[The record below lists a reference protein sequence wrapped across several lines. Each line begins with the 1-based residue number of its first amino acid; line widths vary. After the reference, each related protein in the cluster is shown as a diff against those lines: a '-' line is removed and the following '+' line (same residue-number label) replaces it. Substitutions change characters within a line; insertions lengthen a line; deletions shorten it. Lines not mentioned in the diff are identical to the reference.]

1 MSKPRQVLCGGGV
14 RGRACL
20 SRTLA
25 HRRLVSGEFTPD
37 PDAKHLQGDPEG
49 AQRQESGPCPP
60 AAPVK
65 KPHSLAFAARTGS
78 LPAAYKPQWVGM
90 QGRGGLI
97 TKDRGL
103 AGWA

>member
-1 MSKPRQVLCGGGV
+1 LGDVEQAAAGALRRRRK
-14 RGRACL
+14 RAL
-20 SRTLA
+20 LF
-25 HRRLVSGEFTPD
+25 EPD
-37 PDAKHLQGDPEG
+37 PDAKRLQGDPVG

-90 QGRGGLI
+90 QKGRGGLI